1 MIDTAGLD
9 DRILKCEKILAADE
23 SSQIFAALA
32 EAYRKRGDLRKA
44 REVCQGGLKAHP
56 NYASARVVM
65 AKIYMVE
72 ERYDLAW
79 DELQIGIS
87 ASGRTRAI
95 DIMEAE
101 ILIKRGKGAQA
112 RAILQK
118 LYISNPDDETI
129 RNLMVM
135 LGEERSSSGGGED
148 TDVIMPRISPGGL
161 NKGKKS
167 LADVI
172 NIIRIIPRVLGAVA
186 VNEQGL
192 VIHGRFDGPYDKE
205 EIAAISKEIF
215 DSSSAGS
222 ERISLGKT
230 AEILIESNL
239 LKVWMIGRENYLL
252 VIITRDDVSMG
263 SLKMKI
269 GDLLHKVEYND

>member
-1 MIDTAGLD
+1 MIDTVELD
-9 DRILKCEKILAADE
+9 DRILKCEKILAADG

-32 EAYRKRGDLRKA
+32 EAYRKKGDLQKA

-79 DELQIGIS
+79 EELQKGIA

-101 ILIKRGKGAQA
+101 ILINKGKGAQA

-129 RNLMVM
+129 KNLMVM
-135 LGEERSSSGGGED
+135 LGEKRSSGDGGD
-148 TDVIMPRISPGGL
+148 TDVVMPRISPGGSA
-161 NKGKKS
+161 KGKKS

-205 EIAAISKEIF
+205 EIAALSKEIF

-222 ERISLGKT
+222 EKISLGKT
-230 AEILIESNL
+230 AEILIESNS